1 MFAATG
7 AALILAL
14 VSQAAPVRVVDGDT
28 LGLGGERVRLYG
40 IDAPERGQTCERSGS
55 PWQCGVAATAALAA
69 WLDGKA
75 TTCIEL
81 DRDRYDRA
89 VSTCSADGQ
98 DVGQWMVRQGWAV
111 EYRQYSDGRYAR
123 DEREAA
129 ARRVGIHAGTFARPS
144 EWRRGSA
151 SSEVAASYQQAGDC
165 RIKGNINS
173 EGERIYHAP
182 GMRSYGPTRI
192 DEARGERWFCSEQE
206 ARAAGWRAPLG

>member
-1 MFAATG
+1 MFAAFGLTV
-7 AALILAL
+7 ALA
-14 VSQAAPVRVVDGDT
+14 SQAAPVRVVDGDT

-40 IDAPERGQTCERSGS
+40 IDAPESGQTCERSGS
-55 PWQCGVAATAALAA
+55 PWQCGVAATAALSS
-69 WLDGKA
+69 WLEGKA
-75 TTCIEL
+75 TACVEL
-81 DRDRYDRA
+81 DRDRYGRA

-98 DVGQWMVRQGWAV
+98 DVGGWMVRQGWAV
-111 EYRQYSDGRYAR
+111 EYRQYSDGRYAQ

-129 ARRVGIHAGTFARPS
+129 ARRVGVHAGTFVRPS
-144 EWRRGSA
+144 EWRSGAA

-165 RIKGNINS
+165 RIKGNINA

-206 ARAAGWRAPLG
+206 ARAAGWRAPRS

>member
-1 MFAATG
+1 
-7 AALILAL
+7 
-14 VSQAAPVRVVDGDT
+14 
-28 LGLGGERVRLYG
+28 
-40 IDAPERGQTCERSGS
+40 
-55 PWQCGVAATAALAA
+55 
-69 WLDGKA
+69 
-75 TTCIEL
+75 
-81 DRDRYDRA
+81 
-89 VSTCSADGQ
+89 
-98 DVGQWMVRQGWAV
+98 MVRQGWAV